1 MRKFFTVLTMVFMMA
16 AFQSCASVPR
26 EKFEP
31 RDVASELQAK
41 VDMNYKLLE
50 MKERKLEMLEEMYE
64 KSSEEYKEQ
73 ILEDINSCKESI
85 KHLKEELIEVH
96 YISEMLIEAKK
107 AGHN

>member
-16 AFQSCASVPR
+16 AFQSYASAPR

-41 VDMNYKLLE
+41 ADMDYKLLE
-50 MKERKLEMLEEMYE
+50 MKERKLETLEKMYE

-85 KHLKEELIEVH
+85 KHLKEELVEDL
-96 YISEMLIEAKK
+96 YISEKLIEA
-107 AGHN
+107 GHN